1 MSDDSTFTQLLD
13 LTAGL
18 VLVCAFVALWRR
30 SLVAIVRALAV
41 QGVALGA
48 VAVLLALH
56 EHDAE
61 PLVVAVLLVVFKAVV
76 VPTVLGRIV
85 QADDETREA
94 EPLVNVSASLIAGA
108 LLTLV
113 AYAVTRDLVA
123 LDPAPET
130 RALPIGVAVV
140 LIGVFVLASR
150 RKAVMQIVGFLL
162 VDNGIAL
169 VALLATSG
177 VPLIVELGVT
187 LDVLLV
193 VLILHVLT
201 ARMRRTFGA
210 MDLDNLQELQ
220 D

>member
-13 LTAGL
+13 LATGL

-30 SLVAIVRALAV
+30 SVVAIVRALAV

-56 EHDAE
+56 DHDAE
-61 PLVVAVLLVVFKAVV
+61 PLLVAVLLVVFKGGI
-76 VPTVLGRIV
+76 VPVVLGRIV
-85 QADDETREA
+85 RADDGAREV

-123 LDPAPET
+123 LDPAPEA
-130 RALPIGVAVV
+130 RALPIGIAVV

-162 VDNGIAL
+162 MDNGIAL

-193 VLILHVLT
+193 VLILQVLT

-210 MDLDNLQELQ
+210 MDLDNLQELH